1 MLFDQ
6 DGGVVHHA
14 AVFVFGVV
22 SLGSSRALL
31 V

>member
-1 MLFDQ
+1 MVFDQ

-14 AVFVFGVV
+14 AVFAFGVV
-22 SLGSSRALL
+22 GLGFQALL